1 MLSRSS
7 VQFKVIEV
15 HDERNS
21 VTLKLLIKSHRK
33 VKSTCTMNTIEK
45 GLYNQLRGDSK
56 RVPSAI
62 QYKEVDR
69 NLSHSP
75 MLVKIKL
82 YSDALEKG
90 VETGSRRKTLK
101 RMNQVKDNRQKVE

>member
-1 MLSRSS
+1 M
-7 VQFKVIEV
+7 I
-15 HDERNS
+15 ERNS

-33 VKSTCTMNTIEK
+33 VKPTCTMNTIEK
-45 GLYNQLRGDSK
+45 ELYNQFRGDSK

-75 MLVKIKL
+75 LLVKIKL

-90 VETGSRRKTLK
+90 LK
-101 RMNQVKDNRQKVE
+101 RVHGEKR